1 MSFWREPFSEIVKR
15 QLTRRTKIHHEG
27 RILEEGGT
35 KGSEQIGTKTRSN
48 DWYQFMVSRTAFLR
62 ISPTVVIKDQETL
75 KGDQPI
81 NFAQHFVLE
90 GVPLIK
96 TQDLAPTLADESI
109 FKKGPQF
116 PSNPSKKGNKNTL
129 LNNPTLRTSPDE
141 DGFGIVPPPG
151 VVSFSTQTKSFYGN
165 VRAAKVT
172 IRCFSLQQLNVIE
185 KLYSRPGHHM
195 FIEWGW
201 NQYSDYNMSQSQGK
215 STIKRINTLITDLHY
230 GRKETFDF
238 WGEELEA
245 GELQREIAYLR
256 KEYQG
261 NYDGL
266 LGIVDSF
273 STKVEKDGGY
283 TVDISLISRSELINS
298 LKINKKGSVII
309 YDGAT
314 GLNQEKFTSLNSNFK
329 PGDGGATLEYTELET
344 KVNAKGEDI
353 GEEDV
358 IRNTPTPSILRQYI
372 RAATFNAI
380 NTSAGG
386 LVDEDAEGFWERAAA
401 WTVSALIGIAAVVAI
416 VATGGLAAVG
426 IVGGLATAAAVT
438 ATAAA
443 ITAGVY
449 YSGLGGA
456 LTPDWTDGLSDS
468 MIKQQA
474 ADIEFGKG
482 MFRPY
487 IDWILMS
494 DPNTLNAF
502 SWSPIGGEEIKP
514 QKGETHS
521 EIGLGPYIRLGTLLR
536 FINHMVIPHN
546 QKRQPL
552 VYCTNMSY
560 NDSFDPLTNSFNPDE
575 SPYSIIPNSY
585 SVHPL
590 EYTYRIVQRLIMG
603 EVLGLD
609 VTILKTD
616 NILSEAF
623 WNNYKDGKQT
633 SVILSPSRTIDEL
646 DEKIQESDDA
656 QKGHSYYFYGISK
669 EEFIELFKYCTNVR
683 SATPSKV
690 IFPHEFRKVLTE
702 DQQGKITIT
711 GGGIWD
717 ALSLASGNYLG
728 AIPGVTF
735 SIPQHYQYI
744 QHSHLTQEER
754 DAGDSGYP
762 ILDDHYWD
770 FLSRVPIDSK
780 GFEGQGNLPL
790 YYVSDEGIVDKTHGL
805 EKWNDTGKNG
815 DPRDLLAS
823 ISFRDNLRYLAFN
836 KVISKGFVN
845 EVFKHIEEVGWKAFL
860 EKLHSRNLG
869 YDRVRN
875 IDNIMINLFHLDK
888 FLDDSPDL
896 TLNDFLKEICDI
908 CNDAMGGAIDL
919 KVVSN
924 PMYNEAISIQ
934 DMRVSAY
941 KGAKIK
947 DKYFKFPKIGYGSLY
962 KNLNITGKIPSAMA
976 ASIAIAA
983 QDPKDANT
991 IEQITYKNFLTD
1003 IEDRIIKKLSV
1014 KTVEELQEED
1024 ENAIEEYSETV
1035 KGFLR
1040 DTLFLRNFYKEGIY
1054 VDAPHLEKSW
1064 FSEAEGEAS
1073 NTLRMATEASNQLF
1087 SRISIKE
1094 PFTNEEGKVGHKS
1107 KIYTYDTPLPYGS
1120 IIPLE
1125 VSLSMEGISGI
1136 FTANV
1141 FRMQKGTL
1149 PIQYNTDNVVFLVN
1163 GVKESVKGLT
1173 WSTDI
1178 KAQLIIINDKL
1189 SPPTSLLDGSPLV
1202 YGSGQQG
1209 LQGHQTSIL

>member
-1 MSFWREPFSEIVKR
+1 MSFWREPFNEIVKR
-15 QLTRRTKIHHEG
+15 QLTRRTKIHLEG

-201 NQYSDYNMSQSQGK
+201 NQYSDYNMPQSQGK

-266 LGIVDSF
+266 LGIVDGF

-298 LKINKKGSVII
+298 LKLNSKGKNIFW
-309 YDGAT
+309 DGNNNI
-314 GLNQEKFTSLNSNFK
+314 NQEKFTSLNTNFK
-329 PGDGGATLEYTELET
+329 PGDAGTTLEYTQLP
-344 KVNAKGEDI
+344 KKHNAA
-353 GEEDV
+353 GEEISTDSPD
-358 IRNTPTPSILRQYI
+358 NTTPNPTLSILRQYI
-372 RAATFNAI
+372 QAATFNAI
-380 NTSAGG
+380 NTSCGG
-386 LVDEDAEGFWERAAA
+386 IKAEDSEGSLERAAESG
-401 WTVSALIGIAAVVAI
+401 WLVSAIIGLAAVVLI
-416 VATGGLAAVG
+416 VATGGLAAIG
-426 IVGGLATAAAVT
+426 IAGVTLASAAAT
-438 ATAAA
+438 TIAFAA

-456 LTPDWTDGLSDS
+456 LTPDFTDGLSGELRNAITS
-468 MIKQQA
+468 
-474 ADIEFGKG
+474 DIEFGSKY
-482 MFRPY
+482 FRPY
-487 IDWILMS
+487 LDWILMS
-494 DPNTLNAF
+494 DPNLRNAYT
-502 SWSPIGGEEIKP
+502 WDPINGETIKP
-514 QKGETHS
+514 LDETHS
-521 EIGLGPYIRLGTLLR
+521 EIGLGPYIKLGTLLK
-536 FINHMVIPHN
+536 FINHRVIPQN
-546 QKRQPL
+546 DRNQPL
-552 VYCTNMSY
+552 VYCNNMSY
-560 NDSFDPLTNSFNPDE
+560 NSTFDPNMVNFDSDE
-575 SPYSIIPNSY
+575 TPYSIYPNSY
-585 SVHPL
+585 SAHPL
-590 EYTYRIVQRLIMG
+590 EWSWPIIFRLIQG
-603 EVLGLD
+603 EVLGQE
-609 VTILKTD
+609 VVIQKTD
-616 NILSEAF
+616 YILPDIF
-623 WNNYKDGKQT
+623 WNNYADGKQT
-633 SVILSPSRTIDEL
+633 SVKVIPTSTIEDL
-646 DEKIQESDDA
+646 EKTNPDIADNPEVK
-656 QKGHSYYFYGISK
+656 KGHSNFFFGISK
-669 EEFIELFKYCTNVR
+669 DDFLELFRYCSNVR

-690 IFPHEFRKVLTE
+690 IFPHEFRKVPSESPVNTF
-702 DQQGKITIT
+702 QQ
-711 GGGIWD
+711 
-717 ALSLASGNYLG
+717 
-728 AIPGVTF
+728 
-735 SIPQHYQYI
+735 I
-744 QHSHLTQEER
+744 QHSYSTQEEI
-754 DAGDSGYP
+754 DEDIEEDGFPLLFS
-762 ILDDHYWD
+762 HYWD
-770 FLSRVPIDSK
+770 FLASIKIDKEGYEK
-780 GFEGQGNLPL
+780 GALPL
-790 YYVSDEGIVDKTHGL
+790 YHVANKSIIDNTHSI
-805 EKWNDTGKNG
+805 EKFDGSGKNG
-815 DPRDLLAS
+815 DVRDLLAS
-823 ISFRDNLRYLAFN
+823 INYRDNLRYLVYN
-836 KVISKGFVN
+836 KTITADFVN
-845 EVFKHIEEVGWKAFL
+845 EIFKHIEEIGWKAFL
-860 EKLHSRNLG
+860 KKLHDKNLG

-888 FLDDSPDL
+888 FLEDSPDV
-896 TLNDFLKEICDI
+896 TLNDFLKEICDV
-908 CNDAMGGAIDL
+908 CNNAMGDAIEL

-924 PMYNEAISIQ
+924 PMYNEAIAIQ

-947 DKYFKFPKIGYGSLY
+947 DRYFTFPKIGYGSLY

-983 QDPKDANT
+983 QDPKDART

-1003 IEDRIIKKLSV
+1003 IEDRIIKNLAIKSQ
-1014 KTVEELQEED
+1014 EELNEEED
-1024 ENAIEEYSETV
+1024 LAINEYKETI

-1040 DTLFLRNFYKEGIY
+1040 DTLFLRKFYSDGLYI
-1054 VDAPHLEKSW
+1054 DAAHLEKSW
-1064 FSEAEGEAS
+1064 FSESESEAPESLKMALDSS
-1073 NTLRMATEASNQLF
+1073 N
-1087 SRISIKE
+1087 RIFNKIAI
-1094 PFTNEEGKVGHKS
+1094 TNPGPDGKNKTKLYS
-1107 KIYTYDTPLPYGS
+1107 YPNPLPYGS

-1125 VSLSMEGISGI
+1125 VSLSTEGISGI

-1141 FRMQKGTL
+1141 FRMEKGTL

-1173 WSTDI
+1173 WTTDV

-1189 SPPTSLLDGSPLV
+1189 TPNISLLDNAPLK
-1202 YGSGQQG
+1202 QG
-1209 LQGHQTSIL
+1209 LTVEPVKVPEYLI